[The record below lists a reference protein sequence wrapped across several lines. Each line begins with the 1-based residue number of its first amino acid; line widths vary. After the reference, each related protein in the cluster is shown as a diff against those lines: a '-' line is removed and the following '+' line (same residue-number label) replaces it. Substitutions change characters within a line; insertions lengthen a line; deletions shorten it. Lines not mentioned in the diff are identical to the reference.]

1 MHSGPSASGASCSTA
16 GFAIVSECSA
26 VPLFT
31 QERSREAVPGWLI
44 SGQSKSQQRRFNRK
58 GAHMDTMASQS
69 LDDVDRFGMAD
80 EAEQRRS
87 AEHSKACSVQHRIEP
102 LPISLK
108 SSGRYGEPLRVA
120 ERRPADPQR
129 GTRNSPWSQL
139 SAHAH

>member
-31 QERSREAVPGWLI
+31 QERSREAVPRLLI
-44 SGQSKSQQRRFNRK
+44 SGQSKSQPMRFTRK
-58 GAHMDTMASQS
+58 RAHMDTMASQS

-87 AEHSKACSVQHRIEP
+87 AEHSKARSHQHLIEP
-102 LPISLK
+102 LPIPLK
-108 SSGRYGEPLRVA
+108 SSRPYSEPV
-120 ERRPADPQR
+120 
-129 GTRNSPWSQL
+129 
-139 SAHAH
+139 